1 MSEIIDLAPI
11 NVYPGPIEKDVNVQD
26 RRNHVDNLDGADHID
41 RAVQLR
47 HYENNM
53 QKPENLSIAKER
65 QDNIDLVNTAIKN
78 GNYKSAEALADTLEF
93 PEEDNSFAEEAAT
106 TIGHGIQSAVNN
118 IFVLGEDLGRLT
130 GVGAFVYNNGEF
142 DYLTRQEL
150 DDLGEGYEPY
160 KLDLVDAPQS
170 TTGNVLSG
178 IISFMV
184 PYTAYLKMTTAATTG
199 GNIFRH
205 YSAGAVA
212 DFMFDPTHGNLS
224 SVLVEMGVA
233 NEVIQ
238 ALDSRP
244 EDIDQF
250 EKDIKAKFVARGKQT
265 VEGIFI
271 GAVLSSIF
279 ATVKIASQFPQFV
292 SKAKEHMNAAINQDN
307 MGTKSF
313 YDNFFES
320 RGTVDPARS
329 DIESLN
335 KVRKDIQSLRS
346 GEEVTS
352 TSNLSDV
359 KPTDSSNLDDAGG
372 ASATS
377 ATVKR
382 PSADLNDEVASS
394 QKTDD
399 IESLDKPTT
408 DPSTTEGGISNRSIQ
423 DYDTTDE
430 ILRIANQNKDQ
441 LDEKIKGLASE
452 YKITFK
458 SRIKDSKG
466 LVEKLQRQNKNPN
479 EVSDYLGQRV
489 IFDDPGE
496 FANNISDFITKL
508 RNNYEVL
515 EVDPK
520 PQLRTI
526 HIQIKHPSG
535 ISNEL
540 QIRPN
545 YVDSILEKQH
555 KDYYSPAK
563 KLVTIYEFTPAQERF
578 VYRVYNRTLAEIRNI
593 EGGLN
598 INMNEV
604 FQ

>member
-1 MSEIIDLAPI
+1 MSETIDLAPI

-53 QKPENLSIAKER
+53 QKPENLSVAKER
-65 QDNIDLVNTAIKN
+65 QDNINLVNTAVKD
-78 GNYKSAEALADTLEF
+78 GNYESAKILTESIEFDEKENGFVEEAL
-93 PEEDNSFAEEAAT
+93 T
-106 TIGHGIQSAVNN
+106 TIGHGIQSAANN
-118 IFVLGEDLGRLT
+118 IFVLGEDLDRLT
-130 GVGAFVYNNGEF
+130 GVGAFVYNDGEF

-184 PYTAYLKMTTAATTG
+184 PYTAYLKMTKAATAG

-244 EDIDQF
+244 EEVDQF
-250 EKDIKAKFVARGKQT
+250 EKDIKAKFAARGKQT
-265 VEGIFI
+265 AEGIFI
-271 GAVLSSIF
+271 GAVISSIF
-279 ATVKIASQFPQFV
+279 ATVKIASQFPEFV
-292 SKAKEHMNAAINQDN
+292 AKAKEHMNTAVNQDN

-313 YDNFFES
+313 YDNFLES
-320 RGTVDPARS
+320 RGTVNPARS
-329 DIESLN
+329 DIESLT
-335 KVRKDIQSLRS
+335 KVRKDIQSVRS
-346 GEEVTS
+346 GEDVAS

-359 KPTDSSNLDDAGG
+359 NPTDSRSLDDAGG

-382 PSADLNDEVASS
+382 PSPDLNEDVPSS
-394 QKTDD
+394 QRTDD
-399 IESLDKPTT
+399 IESLDNPTT
-408 DPSTTEGGISNRSIQ
+408 DPSTTDGGISNRSIQ

-430 ILRIANQNKDQ
+430 ILKIAKENQNN
-441 LDEKIKGLASE
+441 LDDKVKNVASDLDIKIE
-452 YKITFK
+452 
-458 SRIKDSKG
+458 SRVKDSQG
-466 LVEKLQRQNKNPN
+466 LEDKLKRQNKKPN
-479 EVSDYLGQRV
+479 EIGDYLGQRMVFNNPVEFSTQAKNV
-489 IFDDPGE
+489 ISKIQQNF
-496 FANNISDFITKL
+496 N
-508 RNNYEVL
+508 VL
-515 EVDPK
+515 EIDYK
-520 PQLRTI
+520 PELRSI
-526 HIQIKHPSG
+526 HIQIKHDLG
-535 ISNEL
+535 ISTEL
-540 QIRPN
+540 QLRPKYAN
-545 YVDSILEKQH
+545 DILDEQH
-555 KDYYSPAK
+555 KAYYSPAK
-563 KLVTIYEFTPAQERF
+563 KLMSVYVFTPAQER
-578 VYRVYNRTLAEIRNI
+578 YITRVYGRTLVKLREI
-593 EGGLN
+593 EGSLN
-598 INMNEV
+598 INMREV

>member
-11 NVYPGPIEKDVNVQD
+11 NVYPGPIEKNVKTQD
-26 RRNHVDNLDGADHID
+26 RRNYIDDLDGADHID

-53 QKPENLSIAKER
+53 QKPENVSSANER
-65 QDNIDLVNTAIKN
+65 QNNIDLVNSAIKN
-78 GNYKSAEALADTLEF
+78 GNYESAEILADTLEF
-93 PEEDNSFAEEAAT
+93 PEEDNNFVEEAAT

-118 IFVLGEDLGRLT
+118 IFVLGEDLDRLT
-130 GVGAFVYNNGEF
+130 GIGAFVYNNGEF
-142 DYLTRQEL
+142 DYLTREEL
-150 DDLGEGYEPY
+150 GDLGDGYEPY

-184 PYTAYLKMTTAATTG
+184 PYVSFLKMTKAETAG
-199 GNIFRH
+199 GNLFRH

-224 SVLVEMGVA
+224 SLLVEMGVA
-233 NEVIQ
+233 NEFVQ

-250 EKDIKAKFVARGKQT
+250 EKDIKAKFAARGKQT
-265 VEGIFI
+265 AEGIFI
-271 GAVLSSIF
+271 GAAVSAIV

-292 SKAKEHMNAAINQDN
+292 AKTKEHMNVAINQDN

-313 YDNFFES
+313 YDGFLEK

-329 DIESLN
+329 DMESLS

-430 ILRIANQNKDQ
+430 ILKIARDSKTELDQ
-441 LDEKIKGLASE
+441 KVTDLASD
-452 YKITFK
+452 YKTSFK
-458 SRIKDSKG
+458 SRIKDTEG
-466 LVEKLQRQNKNPN
+466 LNEKLTRQGKNPN
-479 EVSDYLGQRV
+479 EIGDYLGQRI
-489 IFDDPGE
+489 IFDDPSE
-496 FANNISDFITKL
+496 FANNVSDFITKL

-515 EVDPK
+515 EVDLK

-526 HIQIKHPSG
+526 HVQIKHPSG

-540 QIRPN
+540 QIRPK
-545 YVDSILEKQH
+545 YVDTILEKQH
-555 KDYYSPAK
+555 IDYYSPAK
-563 KLVTIYEFTPAQERF
+563 KLATIYKFTPAQERF
-578 VYRVYNRTLAEIRNI
+578 VFRVYNRTMAELRQI
-593 EGGLN
+593 EGSLN
-598 INMNEV
+598 ININEV